1 MARPKKNAAKVEVQ
15 KEPVVVVPE
24 KVRKSYPSVDERIAM
39 ADAKI
44 AQLSKLNA
52 SREALVEKTA
62 ALLAER
68 QDTLA
73 KSKAQQ
79 EKVERR
85 RERLIASK
93 EKPAKQPRARKNV
106 AAEDPQMMELMALLA
121 SKNMT
126 MEEIESGIS
135 RRIASR
141 LAAARSSR
149 SRRRIIGPGERH
161 DPPHQPFRCVAGQGR
176 VSL

>member
-73 KSKAQQ
+73 KSKAQH

-106 AAEDPQMMELMALLA
+106 AAEDPQMMELKALLA

-126 MEEIESGIS
+126 MEEM
-135 RRIASR
+135 
-141 LAAARSSR
+141 LATLRK
-149 SRRRIIGPGERH
+149 
-161 DPPHQPFRCVAGQGR
+161 
-176 VSL
+176 

>member
-106 AAEDPQMMELMALLA
+106 AAEDPQMTELKALLA

-126 MEEIESGIS
+126 MEEM
-135 RRIASR
+135 
-141 LAAARSSR
+141 LATLRK
-149 SRRRIIGPGERH
+149 
-161 DPPHQPFRCVAGQGR
+161 
-176 VSL
+176 

>member
-44 AQLSKLNA
+44 SQLSKLNA

-93 EKPAKQPRARKNV
+93 EKPAKQPRTRKNV
-106 AAEDPQMMELMALLA
+106 AAEDPQMMELKALLA

-126 MEEIESGIS
+126 MEEM
-135 RRIASR
+135 
-141 LAAARSSR
+141 LATLRK
-149 SRRRIIGPGERH
+149 
-161 DPPHQPFRCVAGQGR
+161 
-176 VSL
+176 

>member
-79 EKVERR
+79 EKGERR

-106 AAEDPQMMELMALLA
+106 AAEDPQMMELKALLA

-126 MEEIESGIS
+126 MEEM
-135 RRIASR
+135 
-141 LAAARSSR
+141 LATLRK
-149 SRRRIIGPGERH
+149 
-161 DPPHQPFRCVAGQGR
+161 
-176 VSL
+176 

>member
-93 EKPAKQPRARKNV
+93 EKPAKQPRARENV
-106 AAEDPQMMELMALLA
+106 AAEDPQMMELKALLA

-126 MEEIESGIS
+126 MEEM
-135 RRIASR
+135 
-141 LAAARSSR
+141 LATLRK
-149 SRRRIIGPGERH
+149 
-161 DPPHQPFRCVAGQGR
+161 
-176 VSL
+176 

>member
-106 AAEDPQMMELMALLA
+106 AAEDPQRMELKALLA
-121 SKNMT
+121 SKTMT
-126 MEEIESGIS
+126 MEEM
-135 RRIASR
+135 
-141 LAAARSSR
+141 LATLRK
-149 SRRRIIGPGERH
+149 
-161 DPPHQPFRCVAGQGR
+161 
-176 VSL
+176 

>member
-79 EKVERR
+79 DKVERR

-106 AAEDPQMMELMALLA
+106 AAEDPQMMELKALLA

-126 MEEIESGIS
+126 MEEM
-135 RRIASR
+135 
-141 LAAARSSR
+141 LATLRK
-149 SRRRIIGPGERH
+149 
-161 DPPHQPFRCVAGQGR
+161 
-176 VSL
+176 

>member
-106 AAEDPQMMELMALLA
+106 AEEDPQMMELKALLA

-126 MEEIESGIS
+126 MEEM
-135 RRIASR
+135 
-141 LAAARSSR
+141 LATLRK
-149 SRRRIIGPGERH
+149 
-161 DPPHQPFRCVAGQGR
+161 
-176 VSL
+176 

>member
-1 MARPKKNAAKVEVQ
+1 MARPKKNVAKVEVQ

-106 AAEDPQMMELMALLA
+106 AAEDPQMMELKALLA

-126 MEEIESGIS
+126 MEEM
-135 RRIASR
+135 
-141 LAAARSSR
+141 LATLRK
-149 SRRRIIGPGERH
+149 
-161 DPPHQPFRCVAGQGR
+161 
-176 VSL
+176 

>member
-93 EKPAKQPRARKNV
+93 EQPAKQPRARKNV
-106 AAEDPQMMELMALLA
+106 AAEDPQMMELKALLA

-126 MEEIESGIS
+126 MEEM
-135 RRIASR
+135 
-141 LAAARSSR
+141 LATLRK
-149 SRRRIIGPGERH
+149 
-161 DPPHQPFRCVAGQGR
+161 
-176 VSL
+176 

>member
-106 AAEDPQMMELMALLA
+106 AEEDPQMMELKALLA

-126 MEEIESGIS
+126 MEEV
-135 RRIASR
+135 
-141 LAAARSSR
+141 LATLRK
-149 SRRRIIGPGERH
+149 
-161 DPPHQPFRCVAGQGR
+161 
-176 VSL
+176 

>member
-15 KEPVVVVPE
+15 KEPVVVPE

-106 AAEDPQMMELMALLA
+106 AAEDPQMMELKALLA

-126 MEEIESGIS
+126 MEEM
-135 RRIASR
+135 
-141 LAAARSSR
+141 LATLRK
-149 SRRRIIGPGERH
+149 
-161 DPPHQPFRCVAGQGR
+161 
-176 VSL
+176 

>member
-93 EKPAKQPRARKNV
+93 EKPAKQPRARKNA
-106 AAEDPQMMELMALLA
+106 AAEDPQMMELKALLA

-126 MEEIESGIS
+126 MEEM
-135 RRIASR
+135 
-141 LAAARSSR
+141 LATLRK
-149 SRRRIIGPGERH
+149 
-161 DPPHQPFRCVAGQGR
+161 
-176 VSL
+176 

>member
-93 EKPAKQPRARKNV
+93 EKPVKQPRARKNV
-106 AAEDPQMMELMALLA
+106 AAEDPQMMELKALLA

-126 MEEIESGIS
+126 MEEM
-135 RRIASR
+135 
-141 LAAARSSR
+141 LATLRK
-149 SRRRIIGPGERH
+149 
-161 DPPHQPFRCVAGQGR
+161 
-176 VSL
+176 

>member
-106 AAEDPQMMELMALLA
+106 AEEDPQMTELKALLA

-126 MEEIESGIS
+126 IEEM
-135 RRIASR
+135 
-141 LAAARSSR
+141 LATLRK
-149 SRRRIIGPGERH
+149 
-161 DPPHQPFRCVAGQGR
+161 
-176 VSL
+176 

>member
-106 AAEDPQMMELMALLA
+106 AAEDPQMMELKALLA

-126 MEEIESGIS
+126 VEEM
-135 RRIASR
+135 
-141 LAAARSSR
+141 LATLRK
-149 SRRRIIGPGERH
+149 
-161 DPPHQPFRCVAGQGR
+161 
-176 VSL
+176 

>member
-93 EKPAKQPRARKNV
+93 EKPAKQPRARTNV
-106 AAEDPQMMELMALLA
+106 AAEDPQMMELKALLA

-126 MEEIESGIS
+126 MEEM
-135 RRIASR
+135 
-141 LAAARSSR
+141 LATLRK
-149 SRRRIIGPGERH
+149 
-161 DPPHQPFRCVAGQGR
+161 
-176 VSL
+176 

>member
-1 MARPKKNAAKVEVQ
+1 MLISRRKKLKNTVFVYDICVMAGCINNRSKSFNRKIKQ
-15 KEPVVVVPE
+15 KPP
-24 KVRKSYPSVDERIAM
+24 
-39 ADAKI
+39 
-44 AQLSKLNA
+44 KLNA
-52 SREALVEKTA
+52 SRAALVEKTA

-73 KSKAQQ
+73 KSKAHQ

-106 AAEDPQMMELMALLA
+106 AAEDPQMMELKALLA

-126 MEEIESGIS
+126 MEEM
-135 RRIASR
+135 
-141 LAAARSSR
+141 LATLRK
-149 SRRRIIGPGERH
+149 
-161 DPPHQPFRCVAGQGR
+161 
-176 VSL
+176 

>member
-1 MARPKKNAAKVEVQ
+1 MARPKKKVAKVEVQ

-24 KVRKSYPSVDERIAM
+24 EVRKSYPSVDERIAM

-106 AAEDPQMMELMALLA
+106 AAEDPQMMELKALLA

-126 MEEIESGIS
+126 MEEM
-135 RRIASR
+135 
-141 LAAARSSR
+141 LATLRK
-149 SRRRIIGPGERH
+149 
-161 DPPHQPFRCVAGQGR
+161 
-176 VSL
+176 

>member
-93 EKPAKQPRARKNV
+93 ERPAKQPRARKNV
-106 AAEDPQMMELMALLA
+106 AAEDPQMMELKALLA

-126 MEEIESGIS
+126 MEEM
-135 RRIASR
+135 
-141 LAAARSSR
+141 LATLRK
-149 SRRRIIGPGERH
+149 
-161 DPPHQPFRCVAGQGR
+161 
-176 VSL
+176 

>member
-1 MARPKKNAAKVEVQ
+1 MFSYKRSDFIMARPKKNAAKVEVQ

-106 AAEDPQMMELMALLA
+106 AEEDPQMMELKALLA

-126 MEEIESGIS
+126 MEEM
-135 RRIASR
+135 
-141 LAAARSSR
+141 LATLRK
-149 SRRRIIGPGERH
+149 
-161 DPPHQPFRCVAGQGR
+161 
-176 VSL
+176 

>member
-62 ALLAER
+62 ALLAGR

-106 AAEDPQMMELMALLA
+106 AEEDPQMTELKALLA

-126 MEEIESGIS
+126 MEEM
-135 RRIASR
+135 
-141 LAAARSSR
+141 LATLRK
-149 SRRRIIGPGERH
+149 
-161 DPPHQPFRCVAGQGR
+161 
-176 VSL
+176 

>member
-106 AAEDPQMMELMALLA
+106 AAEDPQMMDLKALLA

-126 MEEIESGIS
+126 MEEM
-135 RRIASR
+135 
-141 LAAARSSR
+141 LATLRK
-149 SRRRIIGPGERH
+149 
-161 DPPHQPFRCVAGQGR
+161 
-176 VSL
+176 